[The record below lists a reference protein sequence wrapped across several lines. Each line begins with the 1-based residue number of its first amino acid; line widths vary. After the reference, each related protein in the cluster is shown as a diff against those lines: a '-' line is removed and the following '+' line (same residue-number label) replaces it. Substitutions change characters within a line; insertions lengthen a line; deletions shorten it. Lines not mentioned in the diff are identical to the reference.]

1 MKKRVWGI
9 VMAGLL
15 LAGCQNM
22 GNEPAQPTQT
32 QSAQTQ
38 QESGKEEKKEENQES
53 ISAESEEQEKT
64 QSAESDS
71 NAQQQNDQELKNGDH
86 ISLSLGSQATIDAVV
101 EMPDKK
107 WDEIEKCTAKMDGF
121 QGESVFG
128 ELFGK
133 IPENGVK
140 TEEGYEGDPALNY
153 FYEGPLGEKLR
164 NQNGTIRVSSGLS
177 LETEEGKKIY
187 SNLPIE
193 YISAGNGEGIMISGG
208 EQEVTLENEEDLI
221 AQCQQFIEQ
230 VGGWEQAAL
239 TDTYGFTYEQM
250 EQKQEASIQAEENGE
265 LLKPQEIEEY
275 EWSEADNCKLLFFQ
289 SYLNG
294 IPVLCNEVNRQ
305 DELFIPK
312 SKIQAIVTEE
322 GIEYLSTD
330 THFSAQEK
338 ELISLAGKDTVM
350 ETLKNKFDLTSA
362 DPVTLDRMKLIYY
375 PMTTGRDEDGFLT
388 CDMIPA
394 WQFRYVVE
402 DISMYVYINA
412 ADGSEIVG

>member
-1 MKKRVWGI
+1 MLKTVTGKENSRKGYCMKKRVWGI

-15 LAGCQNM
+15 LMGCQNM
-22 GNEPAQPTQT
+22 GNEQIQTTQAWSTRTQPD
-32 QSAQTQ
+32 QSDF
-38 QESGKEEKKEENQES
+38 G
-53 ISAESEEQEKT
+53 EEQE
-64 QSAESDS
+64 
-71 NAQQQNDQELKNGDH
+71 NGQQLKNGDH
-86 ISLSLGSQATIDAVV
+86 ISLSLGSQVSIDAVV
-101 EMPDKK
+101 EMSDKN
-107 WDEIEKCTAKMDGF
+107 WNEIEKCTAKMDGF
-121 QGESVFG
+121 QGEKIFE

-133 IPENGVK
+133 IPEDGVK
-140 TEEGYEGDPALNY
+140 KEEGYEGTPAFNY
-153 FYEGPLGEKLR
+153 SYEGPLGKKLR
-164 NQNGTIRVSSGLS
+164 NQNGTIRVSSGLN

-187 SNLPIE
+187 SNLPVE
-193 YISAGNGEGIMISGG
+193 YISAGNGEGIMIYGG

-230 VGGWEQAAL
+230 VGGWDQASL
-239 TDTYGFTYEQM
+239 TDAYGFSYEQM
-250 EQKQEASIQAEENGE
+250 EQQQEASIQAEENGE

-305 DELFIPK
+305 DELFIPAT
-312 SKIQAIVTEE
+312 KIRAVITKE
-322 GIEYLSTD
+322 GIEYLSAD
-330 THFSAQEK
+330 GHFAVQEK
-338 ELISLAGKDTVM
+338 ETISLAGKDTVM

-375 PMTTGRDEDGFLT
+375 PITTGRDEDGFLT

>member
-1 MKKRVWGI
+1 MLKTVTGKENSRKGYCMKKRVWGI

-15 LAGCQNM
+15 LMGCQNM
-22 GNEPAQPTQT
+22 GNEQIQTTQAQSTQT
-32 QSAQTQ
+32 QPDQSDF
-38 QESGKEEKKEENQES
+38 G
-53 ISAESEEQEKT
+53 EEQE
-64 QSAESDS
+64 
-71 NAQQQNDQELKNGDH
+71 NGQQLKNGDH
-86 ISLSLGSQATIDAVV
+86 ISLSLGSQVSIDAVV
-101 EMPDKK
+101 EMSDKN
-107 WDEIEKCTAKMDGF
+107 WNGIEKCTAKMDGF
-121 QGESVFG
+121 QGEKIFE

-133 IPENGVK
+133 IPEDGVK
-140 TEEGYEGDPALNY
+140 KEEGYEGTPAFNY
-153 FYEGPLGEKLR
+153 SYEGTLGEKLR
-164 NQNGTIRVSSGLS
+164 NQNGTIRVSSGLN

-187 SNLPIE
+187 SNLPVE
-193 YISAGNGEGIMISGG
+193 YISAGNGEGIMIYGG

-230 VGGWEQAAL
+230 VGGWEQASL
-239 TDTYGFTYEQM
+239 TDAYGFSYEQM
-250 EQKQEASIQAEENGE
+250 EQQQEASIQAEENGE

-305 DELFIPK
+305 DELFIPAT
-312 SKIQAIVTEE
+312 KIRAVITKE
-322 GIEYLSTD
+322 GIEYLSAD
-330 THFSAQEK
+330 GHFAVQEK
-338 ELISLAGKDTVM
+338 ETISLAGKDTVM

-375 PMTTGRDEDGFLT
+375 PITTGRDEDGFLT